1 MRALVQRVS
10 SASVAV
16 DGVVLG
22 SIGRGFLVLLAVAPD
37 DDDEK
42 ARWLAGKLARLRVFE
57 DDEGKMNLSL
67 LETGGGALVVSQFTL
82 YGSCRKGNRPSFTG
96 SAGPQVAEPLY
107 ERFMD
112 LLRAEGVP
120 VASGRFG
127 ATQQVSLVNDGPVTL
142 IVDSPPAA

>member
-10 SASVAV
+10 SASVTV
-16 DGVVLG
+16 DGAVLG
-22 SIGRGFLVLLAVAPD
+22 SVGRGFLVLLAVAPD

-67 LETGGGALVVSQFTL
+67 LDVGGEALVVSQFTL

-96 SAGPQVAEPLY
+96 SAGPDVAEPLY
-107 ERFMD
+107 ERFME
-112 LLRAEGVP
+112 LLRAEGVT

-127 ATQQVSLVNDGPVTL
+127 AMMQVALVNDGPVTL
-142 IVDSPPAA
+142 ILDSPSGA